1 MTAPSR
7 TDSSTRHPQT
17 CHEPWQAKVVH
28 DGTTVTAD
36 AWRDGGT
43 GAWRW
48 RVHAGDLPVA
58 WGVSPDKDKAQAA
71 ATSAA
76 ERHLECPVHLLSTA
90 EASP

>member
-7 TDSSTRHPQT
+7 TDSNTS
-17 CHEPWQAKVVH
+17 HEPWQAKVVH
-28 DGTTVTAD
+28 D
-36 AWRDGGT
+36 
-43 GAWRW
+43 
-48 RVHAGDLPVA
+48 GDLPVA
-58 WGVSPDKDKAQAA
+58 WGVSPDKDKAQTA